1 MKATQKAPAFAALHW
16 SARTNLALMEHLQ
29 TSPTIVAGENG
40 TAVTDDGLVVK
51 NVHRAERINTNFEA
65 RVEAPFESW
74 QVCRLVRRDFNF
86 VTSKSFH
93 RTAHRRQTGHDL
105 RDLGYDLR
113 LQAEFFRD
121 DVSNLPT
128 NPAPDVKVVPIRLFT
143 NLGGSLYRSLL
154 IADKAYARINYAFSN
169 NQLSEADYQAYSK
182 NFELAWA
189 GIKAYLNDGQSEKTA
204 QQLGVDQG
212 IA

>member
-143 NLGGSLYRSLL
+143 NLGEACTAPCSSPTRRTLASITRSATTSCPKPT
-154 IADKAYARINYAFSN
+154 IRPTAKI
-169 NQLSEADYQAYSK
+169 LSWPGPASRH
-182 NFELAWA
+182 
-189 GIKAYLNDGQSEKTA
+189 T
-204 QQLGVDQG
+204 
-212 IA
+212 